1 MTQIVA
7 FHSFRRG
14 AGTSNIMAN
23 CAALAAAKGKRV
35 GVIDADFQS
44 PSAHILFGLADSA
57 FRKSINDYLWGGSE
71 LGEAVYDVT
80 PAGIS
85 GKIYLAPASPDM
97 SNIMRIL
104 REGYDADRLN
114 KALSEIA
121 KTFQLD
127 LLMVDTSA
135 GLNEETLVTLAI
147 SDILMLILKLDK
159 QDYQGTAVTASL
171 AEKLEI
177 PRMELIVNH
186 VPDNFALEDVRREV
200 EEKYQMPVAAILPHS
215 NEMLSLASAG
225 IYVLKYPSDRL
236 SLAMKQLTESFKK

>member
-14 AGTSNIMAN
+14 AGTSNILAN

-44 PSAHILFGLADSA
+44 PSAHILFRLSDTT
-57 FRKSINDYLWGGSE
+57 FKKSVNDYLWEGSDLGGT
-71 LGEAVYDVT
+71 VYDVT
-80 PAGIS
+80 PAGVS

-97 SNIMRIL
+97 TNIMRIL

-121 KTFQLD
+121 QTFQLD

-186 VPDNFALEDVRREV
+186 VPDTFALEAVRSEV
-200 EEKYQMPVAAILPHS
+200 EEKYKMPVAAILPHS
-215 NEMLSLASAG
+215 NKMLSLASAS
-225 IYVLKYPSDRL
+225 IFALKYPFDPM
-236 SLAMKQLTESFKK
+236 SLALQQLTESFKK